1 MDLASYYCL
10 SGIGTCVSRVY
21 LVPFRL
27 GYLNMA
33 KEMYKGDISYQA
45 DIYALGVTMLEV
57 WFGDIWPHQT
67 DRYDKN
73 RRYVLDY
80 LSLLED
86 DHPQLYQLIKQCV
99 SVKREK
105 RPSIEMVVD
114 TLTTMVTL

>member
-1 MDLASYYCL
+1 
-10 SGIGTCVSRVY
+10 
-21 LVPFRL
+21 
-27 GYLNMA
+27 MA

-80 LSLLED
+80 LSLLD
-86 DHPQLYQLIKQCV
+86 KL
-99 SVKREK
+99 
-105 RPSIEMVVD
+105 
-114 TLTTMVTL
+114 